1 MIMKKYILIIAVLF
15 AFVSCEEESIV
26 FDKENGQ
33 TGVSF
38 ATTAYNVSVP
48 TEGLG
53 IEVPVNVTTVSTT
66 DRTFDVSV
74 DDATVGGA
82 ANYAVG
88 SVTIPAGEYTG
99 ILNVS
104 LNFDPL
110 TEGEVYS
117 LIVNLTAPA
126 GGVAF
131 DETLEIEYFKEIIC
145 NDIVVTVNTDLYGEE
160 TSWEITDADGTVVA
174 AAGPFGRGVETH
186 VEEVFLEDGCYT
198 FTIFDAYG
206 DGQVDGTVTGNY
218 TITCSILNV
227 LDGGGAFGASEAKE
241 FCINQ

>member
-1 MIMKKYILIIAVLF
+1 MKKYILIIAVLF
-15 AFVSCEEESIV
+15 AFVSCEEENIV
-26 FDKENGQ
+26 FDNENGQ

-38 ATTAYNVSVP
+38 ATAAYNVSVP

-53 IEVPVNVTTVSTT
+53 LEVPVNVTTVSTA

-74 DDATVGGA
+74 DDSSVGAA
-82 ANYAVG
+82 ANYALG
-88 SVTIPAGEYTG
+88 SVTIPAGAYTG

-110 TEGEVYS
+110 TEGEVYK
-117 LIVNLTAPA
+117 LIVNLNAPA
-126 GGVAF
+126 NGVAF

-145 NDIVVTVNTDLYGEE
+145 NDIVVTVNTDLYGDE
-160 TSWEITDADGTVVA
+160 TSWEITDADGAVVA
-174 AAGPFGRGVETH
+174 SAGPFGRGVETY

-218 TITCSILNV
+218 TITCSILKV

>member
-1 MIMKKYILIIAVLF
+1 MKKYILIIAVLF
-15 AFVSCEEESIV
+15 AFASCEEENIV
-26 FDKENGQ
+26 FDNENGQ

-53 IEVPVNVTTVSTT
+53 IDVPVNVTTVAAA
-66 DRTFDVSV
+66 DRTFSVSV
-74 DDATVGGA
+74 DDATVGDAG
-82 ANYAVG
+82 NYALG
-88 SVTIPAGEYTG
+88 SVTIPAGEYSG

-110 TEGEVYS
+110 TEGEVYT
-117 LIVNLTAPA
+117 LVVNLDAPA
-126 GGVAF
+126 DGVAF
-131 DETLEIEYFKEIIC
+131 SEQVEIEYFKEIVC
-145 NDIVVTVNTDLYGEE
+145 NDIVVTVNTDLYGDE

-174 AAGPFGRGVETH
+174 SAGPFGRGVES
-186 VEEVFLEDGCYT
+186 VVNEVFLEDGCYT

-218 TITCSILNV
+218 TITCSILSV

>member
-1 MIMKKYILIIAVLF
+1 MKKYILIIAVLF
-15 AFVSCEEESIV
+15 AFASCEEENIV
-26 FDKENGQ
+26 FDNENGQ
-33 TGVSF
+33 TAVSF
-38 ATTAYNVSVP
+38 ATAEYNVSVP

-53 IEVPVNVTTVSTT
+53 IEVPVNVTTVATA
-66 DRTFDVSV
+66 DRTFNVSV
-74 DDATVGGA
+74 DESTVGDA
-82 ANYAVG
+82 ANYALG
-88 SVTIPAGEYTG
+88 SVTIPAGEYSG

-110 TEGEVYS
+110 TEGEVYT
-117 LIVNLTAPA
+117 LIVNLEAPA

-145 NDIVVTVNTDLYGEE
+145 NDIVVTVNTDLYGDE

-174 AAGPFGRGVETH
+174 SAGPFGRGVETI
-186 VEEVFLEDGCYT
+186 VNEVFLEDGCYT

>member
-1 MIMKKYILIIAVLF
+1 MKKYILIIAVLF
-15 AFVSCEEESIV
+15 AFASCEEENIV
-26 FDKENGQ
+26 FDNENGQ

-74 DDATVGGA
+74 DDTTIGDA
-82 ANYAVG
+82 ANYALG
-88 SVTIPAGEYTG
+88 SVTIPAGEYSG
-99 ILNVS
+99 VLNVS

-110 TEGEVYS
+110 IEGEVYT
-117 LIVNLTAPA
+117 LVVNLEAPVD
-126 GGVAF
+126 GVAYS
-131 DETLEIEYFKEIIC
+131 EQVAIEYFKEIIC
-145 NDIVVTVNTDLYGEE
+145 NDIIVTVVTDTFGGE
-160 TSWEITDADGTVVA
+160 TTWEITDADGTVVA
-174 AAGPFGRGVETH
+174 SDGPFVNVTGGDTYTQD
-186 VEEVFLEDGCYT
+186 VFLEDGCYT
-198 FTIFDAYG
+198 FTIFDSYG

>member
-1 MIMKKYILIIAVLF
+1 MKKYILIIAVLF

-26 FDKENGQ
+26 WDKENGQ

-48 TEGLG
+48 TEGLA
-53 IEVPVNVTTVSTT
+53 IEVPVNVTTISTI
-66 DRTFDVSV
+66 DRTFNVTV
-74 DDATVGGA
+74 DESTVGSA
-82 ANYAVG
+82 ANYALG
-88 SVTIPAGEYTG
+88 SVTIPAGQYSSV
-99 ILNVS
+99 LNVS

-110 TEGEVYS
+110 VEGKVYS
-117 LIVNLTAPA
+117 LVVNLTAPE
-126 GGVAF
+126 GGVAYA
-131 DETLEIEYFKEIIC
+131 ETLEIDYFKEIIC
-145 NDIVVTVNTDLYGEE
+145 NDIVVTVVTDTYGSE
-160 TSWEITDADGTVVA
+160 TTWEITDASDVVVA
-174 AAGPFGRGVETH
+174 TGGPYVDVTGGDTYTT
-186 VEEVFLEDGCYT
+186 EVYLEDGCYT
-198 FTIFDAYG
+198 FTIFDVFA

>member
-1 MIMKKYILIIAVLF
+1 MKKYILIIAVLF